1 MFALVINKFDS
12 QKGKKKNKGKTEKTK
27 TKAFTIYGR
36 SRAGRDKNRWQFV
49 KFNDFQHKQN
59 SDNSNNNSY
68 NCAENGQKR
77 AKVAKTAG
85 RRLLPFR
92 LFYGQINN

>member
-12 QKGKKKNKGKTEKTK
+12 QKKNTEKTK

-49 KFNDFQHKQN
+49 KFNDFQHKH
-59 SDNSNNNSY
+59 NSNNNDQRKL
-68 NCAENGQKR
+68 CRKR
-77 AKVAKTAG
+77 PKAGKVAKTAG
-85 RRLLPFR
+85 RRLLLFR

>member
-68 NCAENGQKR
+68 NCAENGQKWPKR
-77 AKVAKTAG
+77 LAAASSRFDCFMAK
-85 RRLLPFR
+85 
-92 LFYGQINN
+92 